1 MTSKREQCAA
11 TRGDGQPCRAPAL
24 PGSAYCFNHDPDRAE
39 ARARARQKG
48 GRNRAKIVRLR
59 GLIPPRLLPVFDTL
73 EGALAEVHDGTLEPA
88 KANAMANLARAM
100 TAVLTAG
107 ELEAR
112 VRMLEGKTEAE
123 R

>member
-11 TRGDGQPCRAPAL
+11 TRGDGQPCRARAL
-24 PGSAYCFNHDPDRAE
+24 PGSAFCFNHDPGQAE

-112 VRMLEGKTEAE
+112 VRALEGKAEAE